1 MLTAED
7 QLTGIRV
14 KWFKVDRPCA
24 VQANLQEKGFMV
36 FMVKYVSFENLTYYT
51 KKLNKRLNDLF
62 ATGLHTCNSCGA
74 PYKGQPVREYCGRSF
89 FVDTSLFH
97 KGVTN
102 D

>member
-1 MLTAED
+1 MNTRKKK
-7 QLTGIRV
+7 QIITCHPR
-14 KWFKVDRPCA
+14 A
-24 VQANLQEKGFMV
+24 VQANLQEKGFIC
-36 FMVKYVSFENLTYYT
+36 FMIKYVSFENLTYYT
-51 KKLNKRLNDLF
+51 KKLNERLNDLF

-74 PYKGQPVREYCGRSF
+74 PYKGQAVCEYYGRSF